1 MISYLF
7 SYQPKSNNKA
17 DNNSPSEPTASKYVT
32 PVGKL
37 YVTYSPLLMLTSNQ
51 QVVNKKNTNVSLLI
65 KK

>member
-37 YVTYSPLLMLTSNQ
+37 DGTYSPTSDVYKESSSN
-51 QVVNKKNTNVSLLI
+51 
-65 KK
+65 